1 MGPQEVI
8 YELQQAT
15 LLRAAYSERQLYEL
29 MVDFWTNH
37 FNIYIGKDSDKWM
50 KTVDDREVIR
60 ANALG
65 KFRDMLT
72 ASAKSPAMLEYLDNR
87 VSVKGKPNENYAR
100 EIMELHTLGVD
111 GGYTYADIQNVAR
124 AFTGWTLLPPRRPG
138 DTAGEYLFNA
148 RQHDTDEKTV
158 LGVTIPKGGN
168 ESDGLKVIEILAN
181 HPSTA
186 KFVSKKL
193 VRRFVSDNPPD
204 ALVQSVAATYQ
215 KTDGDIRQMM
225 GVILHSDEFKN
236 SYGQKVRRPL
246 EFVAASMRALD
257 VKVDAKNS
265 EILRGVMVL
274 LGQPLFQWATPD
286 GYPDYAGAWINT
298 ERAAGPLEHR
308 AQPDAGRR
316 ARDQR
321 RREDADDPGR
331 PEDRGPGRGLLDR
344 SPAQP
349 RDGPRRPRQSDCLP
363 DRRRRELYAH
373 RSDPENQTSRQRRAD
388 PRLAGLSISL
398 IWRMTWL
405 TKFPAAT
412 CSRPPVCSRSA
423 R

>member
-1 MGPQEVI
+1 
-8 YELQQAT
+8 
-15 LLRAAYSERQLYEL
+15 
-29 MVDFWTNH
+29 MVDFWSNH
-37 FNIYIGKDSDKWM
+37 FNIFIGKETDKWM

-65 KFRDMLT
+65 KFRDMLS

-124 AFTGWTLLPPRRPG
+124 AFTGWTLMPPRRPG

-148 RQHDTDEKTV
+148 RQHDSDEKTV
-158 LGVTIPKGGN
+158 LGVTIPKGGD
-168 ESDGLKVIEILAN
+168 ESDGLKVLELLAN

-204 ALVQSVAATYQ
+204 ALVQRVAATYQ

-257 VKVDAKNS
+257 VKVDAKSS

-298 ERAAGPLEHR
+298 NGLL
-308 AQPDAGRR
+308 
-316 ARDQR
+316 ARWNIALNLTQD
-321 RREDADDPGR
+321 G
-331 PEDRGPGRGLLDR
+331 GRGISADVKT
-344 SPAQP
+344 P
-349 RDGPRRPRQSDCLP
+349 
-363 DRRRRELYAH
+363 
-373 RSDPENQTSRQRRAD
+373 TSQ
-388 PRLAGLSISL
+388 AGLKTAAEVVDYWTARLLNRAMAPADRDKVIAYLSGGAANF
-398 IWRMTWL
+398 TL
-405 TKFPAAT
+405 TDQILKTKLPGSVALVLASPDFQY
-412 CSRPPVCSRSA
+412 R
-423 R
+423 